1 MFKAGWITGWI
12 TGWYVKKQGGP
23 PCFPALGRP
32 LGHPYDCF
40 PTGSNYIYIY
50 MCLCPLARVCVV

>member
-1 MFKAGWITGWI
+1 MFKAGWI

-32 LGHPYDCF
+32 LM
-40 PTGSNYIYIY
+40 Y
-50 MCLCPLARVCVV
+50 MYVYVSLHVCTYTCILCVLN